1 MAALS
6 SIPGIEEE
14 LRMRVVEERKSY
26 DAISTEL
33 KSSYPHLTRGLS
45 ARSVRRYCRE
55 LGIHVTPRLSDAHL
69 DRIVAS
75 SVAAVREIIRTV
87 VLVSILQTMI
97 CGPASLSCTYVRT
110 YVHIYRLGKDVLN
123 SPRMTKTCNCAR
135 NT

>member
-6 SIPGIEEE
+6 SIPGIEVE

-87 VLVSILQTMI
+87 VLVSILQTII
-97 CGPASLSCTYVRT
+97 CGQASLSCTYVRT
-110 YVHIYRLGKDVLN
+110 YVHNYIQ
-123 SPRMTKTCNCAR
+123 AW
-135 NT
+135 